1 MPVQKIAVLGGGMGS
16 LTSVYQLTRDPD
28 WKNKYDI
35 TVYQMGWR
43 LGGKGASGRNISMGD
58 RIEEHGLH
66 LWFGFY
72 DNAFKVIQDVYEDN
86 NRPPGTPLST
96 WQEAFTG
103 YDFICLEE
111 LINGEWLHWPFK
123 ISPNKLIP
131 GDNNLP
137 PTIEGYI
144 VRIVDWLC
152 QQHQDFIQ
160 KTTPE
165 VKTKLIAHNNIIES
179 FDLKQ
184 EFINFFNKGENDFKD
199 AGELL
204 IDAASKAAS
213 LGEYEA
219 LKLILKSLKELIK
232 WLVEHLENDKAEV
245 RRYLILADLAVATIS
260 GMIDDK
266 VIENGFETINQ
277 YDYKEWLALN
287 GADKITVDSAIV
299 QAVYGL
305 VFGGKDQYTFEAGTA
320 LRGLLRLG
328 LTFKGNVYYRM
339 MAGMGDAIFAPIYEV
354 LQKRGVKFQFF
365 SKITNLGLDAQ
376 NNISTISMDIQATLA
391 QGVSEYDPLVI
402 VNDLPC
408 WPNFPIT
415 KLLAQG
421 NEISTQHVNLESY
434 YSTWKPVE
442 ETTLQKGKDFDLV
455 ILGIAI
461 GALPTV
467 AKELIAKNDAWKKM
481 VEKVIPV
488 STIAF
493 QLWFNTTI
501 QTMQWPYSADG
512 LALLGSYQEPY
523 DTWADM
529 SDLIQRENWP
539 TNDTPQNISYFCGPT
554 PQPEANI
561 ILENAQKGTFGDAGF
576 PDAQTALAKQ
586 AALDYLQKLTP
597 HLWPGIWRNQSSFDF
612 NTLMDTANG
621 EGIERFDTQ
630 FFRANID
637 PTELYVMSFTGSS
650 AFRLKTDQ
658 TASFGNLYIT
668 GDWIDNGFNAGCIEA
683 TVMAGLQTARAISG
697 INIEISGEKEI

>member
-1 MPVQKIAVLGGGMGS
+1 MI
-16 LTSVYQLTRDPD
+16 
-28 WKNKYDI
+28 
-35 TVYQMGWR
+35 
-43 LGGKGASGRNISMGD
+43 NIS
-58 RIEEHGLH
+58 
-66 LWFGFY
+66 
-72 DNAFKVIQDVYEDN
+72 
-86 NRPPGTPLST
+86 
-96 WQEAFTG
+96 
-103 YDFICLEE
+103 
-111 LINGEWLHWPFK
+111 FK
-123 ISPNKLIP
+123 I
-131 GDNNLP
+131 
-137 PTIEGYI
+137 
-144 VRIVDWLC
+144 V
-152 QQHQDFIQ
+152 
-160 KTTPE
+160 
-165 VKTKLIAHNNIIES
+165 S
-179 FDLKQ
+179 FK
-184 EFINFFNKGENDFKD
+184 ICVFN
-199 AGELL
+199 
-204 IDAASKAAS
+204 
-213 LGEYEA
+213 
-219 LKLILKSLKELIK
+219 
-232 WLVEHLENDKAEV
+232 
-245 RRYLILADLAVATIS
+245 
-260 GMIDDK
+260 
-266 VIENGFETINQ
+266 
-277 YDYKEWLALN
+277 
-287 GADKITVDSAIV
+287 
-299 QAVYGL
+299 
-305 VFGGKDQYTFEAGTA
+305 
-320 LRGLLRLG
+320 
-328 LTFKGNVYYRM
+328 
-339 MAGMGDAIFAPIYEV
+339 
-354 LQKRGVKFQFF
+354 
-365 SKITNLGLDAQ
+365 
-376 NNISTISMDIQATLA
+376 
-391 QGVSEYDPLVI
+391 DPLVI

-442 ETTLQKGKDFDLV
+442 EITLQKGKNFDLV

-576 PDAQTALAKQ
+576 PDAQTALAMQ
-586 AALDYLQKLTP
+586 GSLIDCQV
-597 HLWPGIWRNQSSFDF
+597 GIARF
-612 NTLMDTANG
+612 NA
-621 EGIERFDTQ
+621 Q